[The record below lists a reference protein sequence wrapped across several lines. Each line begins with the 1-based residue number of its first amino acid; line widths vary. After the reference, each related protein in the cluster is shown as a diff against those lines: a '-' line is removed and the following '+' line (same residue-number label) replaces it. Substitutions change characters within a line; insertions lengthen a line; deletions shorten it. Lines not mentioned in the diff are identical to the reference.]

1 MKRINV
7 AAVAAA
13 LLIGTVGIAE
23 AQTPQTQQGQ
33 KQGVSP
39 RGDRQGQ
46 GGFRHKHRGARRGA
60 FGREG
65 FGGRLV
71 RDLNLTDAQKAQL
84 KTVRQKYRTQFQTIR
99 TQMKPSFDN
108 IRALRQKGDTAAARA
123 ALQRQ
128 RTEFGPRL
136 QALQKQQETEFRN
149 ILTAEQRT
157 KFDAAKAER
166 QKRLDER
173 QKNGD
178 FNRGGKRGLR
188 PQRG

>member
-7 AAVAAA
+7 ATLGVA
-13 LLIGTVGIAE
+13 LLIGSAGVAV
-23 AQTPQTQQGQ
+23 AQTPQTQTQ

-39 RGDRQGQ
+39 RGDRRLEGNFRRGGRR
-46 GGFRHKHRGARRGA
+46 GGFRRGG
-60 FGREG
+60 E

-71 RDLNLTDAQKAQL
+71 KDLNLTDAQKAQV
-84 KTVRQKYRTQFQTIR
+84 KTIREKYRTQFQTLR
-99 TQMKPSFDN
+99 TQMKPQFEN
-108 IRALRQKGDTAAARA
+108 IRALRQKGDTAGARA

-136 QALQKQQETEFRN
+136 QALQKQQDTDFRN

-157 KFDAAKAER
+157 KYDAAKAAR
-166 QKRLDER
+166 QKRFEER

-178 FNRGGKRGLR
+178 FRRGKNGGLR
-188 PQRG
+188 PQKG